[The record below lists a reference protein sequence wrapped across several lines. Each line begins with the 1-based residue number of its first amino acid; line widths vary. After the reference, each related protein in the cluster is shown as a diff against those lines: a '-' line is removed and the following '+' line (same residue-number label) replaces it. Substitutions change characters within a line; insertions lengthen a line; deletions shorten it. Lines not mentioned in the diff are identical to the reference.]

1 LLYRLKYQSDRSAV
15 AELVEVAASFVESWK
30 PGADVIVPVP
40 PSRARAMQPVI
51 ILGGALGKRL
61 GLSFA
66 PEWVEKARE
75 NPEIKNIYDYD
86 ERIRLLAGAY
96 GVDRTR
102 AQGRKILL
110 FDDLYRSGAT
120 MNAVTAALYDQGAAS
135 EVFAL
140 AITRTRSNL

>member
-1 LLYRLKYQSDRSAV
+1 
-15 AELVEVAASFVESWK
+15 
-30 PGADVIVPVP
+30 
-40 PSRARAMQPVI
+40 MQPVM
-51 ILGGALGKRL
+51 ILGDALGKRL
-61 GLSFA
+61 GLPFA

-75 NPEIKNIYDYD
+75 NPEIKNVYDYD

-96 GVDRTR
+96 DVDRTK

-120 MNAVTAALYDQGAAS
+120 MNAITAALYDQGAVS